1 MHFVTKCNRISFFR
15 NSKGVLLHKVQSA
28 KPATLSRLPILRK
41 LQFSACLPLH
51 SGLMHPVLGG
61 RAQEHFFELSG
72 IIIMIP
78 EPAVHGH
85 L

>member
-1 MHFVTKCNRISFFR
+1 MNTK
-15 NSKGVLLHKVQSA
+15 A
-28 KPATLSRLPILRK
+28 LSRIFKEEVGENFVDYLARLRMDEAKRLPKLRK
-41 LQFSACLPLH
+41 LQLSACLPLH
-51 SGLMHPVLGG
+51 SGLMHPVLGR

-72 IIIMIP
+72 IIIMIT